1 MQIENGKIE
10 SDITVTGE
18 FKLNGM
24 VTGSIV
30 ISSGGRL
37 RLNGM
42 CCKDLIV
49 EEGGEAL
56 VFGTVS
62 GSAVNKGGLLVVY
75 GVIIGPLSTLSG
87 ESQVS
92 DGAVINGVKA

>member
-1 MQIENGKIE
+1 MQTENGKIE
-10 SDITVTGE
+10 SDIEVAGE
-18 FKLNGM
+18 FQLNGM

-30 ISSGGRL
+30 VSSGGSL

-62 GSAVNKGGLLVVY
+62 GNAVNKGGSITVH
-75 GVIIGPLSTLSG
+75 GVIVGSLTTLSG
-87 ESQVS
+87 QSQIVA
-92 DGAVINGVKA
+92 GALINGVKA